1 MILELYKATL
11 RSGVREVFGGLSF
24 LAKPGER
31 VAVTG
36 GMPGDG
42 SAVLQTFLGL
52 RRLES
57 GWACFDGEPVLP
69 EIAACFRKSVAYLS
83 RDFNFGSMTVESV
96 AQTLFGERINR
107 SVAYSSDRLSESLEQ
122 LGVAS
127 SCLAEP
133 FGSLDAATSQRALM
147 AITFMPRR
155 QVALMDSPTLWQDER
170 GRQFVAEYIASPRF
184 DDVSVVVA
192 TDDRAILDV
201 CSKVVS
207 IDMETSTKE
216 TEI

>member
-11 RSGVREVFGGLSF
+11 RSGVREVFGSLSF

-36 GMPGDG
+36 GMSGDR
-42 SAVLQTFLGL
+42 SAVLQAFLGL

-96 AQTLFGERINR
+96 AQMLFGERVNR
-107 SVAYSSDRLSESLEQ
+107 SAAYSVDELSESLER

-133 FGSLDAATSQRALM
+133 FGSLDAVTAQRALM
-147 AITFMPRR
+147 AITFMTHR
-155 QVALMDSPTLWQDER
+155 QVALIDSPTLWQDER
-170 GRQFVAEYIASPRF
+170 GRRLVAEYIASPRF
-184 DDVSVVVA
+184 DNVPVVIA

-201 CSKVVS
+201 CGKVVS
-207 IDMETSTKE
+207 IDKKTSIK
-216 TEI
+216 